1 LSCDFRHLSIGVV
14 KIISP
19 IELNLI
25 TNILSFLDTPQNYIN
40 YPNFA
45 LMKFIDTHSHLY
57 SSEFDSDR
65 LLIIKEAI
73 SAGVSTILLP
83 NISSKYTKGMLE
95 LCDEF
100 PQNCFPMMGLHPCDV
115 NEDNIEEELLHVE
128 QELAKG
134 KYIAVGEIGLDLY
147 WDKTK
152 LEVQKKAFIY
162 QIELA
167 KKYKLPIAIHV
178 RNSFIEAIEIIE
190 KLNNESLRGVFHCF
204 TGSVEDAQRVIN
216 LGNFYLGIGG
226 VLTFKNSGLDKT
238 IAEIQ
243 LQHLILETDAPY
255 LAPTPFRGKRNES
268 KYILNIAEKLAEVQQ
283 IEIEEVAKITTINAK
298 KLFGL

>member
-1 LSCDFRHLSIGVV
+1 M
-14 KIISP
+14 
-19 IELNLI
+19 
-25 TNILSFLDTPQNYIN
+25 Q
-40 YPNFA
+40 
-45 LMKFIDTHSHLY
+45 FIDTHSHLY
-57 SSEFDSDR
+57 SSQFDEDR
-65 LLIIKEAI
+65 TQAINDAI

-83 NISSKYTKGMLE
+83 NISSEYTKGMLK

-100 PQNCFPMMGLHPCDV
+100 PENCFPMMGLHPCDV
-115 NEDNIEEELLHVE
+115 NEDNIDAELLHVE

-152 LEVQKKAFIY
+152 LEVQKKAFIH

-167 KKYKLPIAIHV
+167 KKHKLPIAIHV
-178 RNSFIEAIEIIE
+178 RDSFAEAIEIIE
-190 KLNNESLRGVFHCF
+190 KLNDENLRGVFHCF
-204 TGSVEDAQRVIN
+204 TGSVEDAQKVIN

-238 IAEIQ
+238 IAEIE

-268 KYILNIAEKLAEVQQ
+268 KYIVNIAEKLAEVQQ
-283 IEIEEVAKITTINAK
+283 IEIEDVAKITTLNAK

>member
-1 LSCDFRHLSIGVV
+1 M
-14 KIISP
+14 
-19 IELNLI
+19 
-25 TNILSFLDTPQNYIN
+25 Q
-40 YPNFA
+40 
-45 LMKFIDTHSHLY
+45 FIDTHSHLY
-57 SSEFDSDR
+57 SSQFDEDR
-65 LLIIKEAI
+65 TQAINDAI

-83 NISSKYTKGMLE
+83 NISSEYTKGMLE
-95 LCDEF
+95 VCGEF
-100 PQNCFPMMGLHPCDV
+100 PENCFPMMGLHPCDV
-115 NEDNIEEELLHVE
+115 NEDNIEGELLHVE

-152 LEVQKKAFIY
+152 LEIQKKAFIH

-178 RNSFIEAIEIIE
+178 RDSFAEAIEIIE
-190 KLNNESLRGVFHCF
+190 KLNDESLSGVFHCF
-204 TGSVEDAQRVIN
+204 TGRVEDAQRVIN
-216 LGNFYLGIGG
+216 LGDFYLGIGG

-238 IAEIQ
+238 IAKIE
-243 LQHLILETDAPY
+243 LQNLILETDAPY

-268 KYILNIAEKLAEVQQ
+268 KYIVNIAEKLSEVHKID
-283 IEIEEVAKITTINAK
+283 IEDVAKITTLNAK